1 MREQRAT
8 IDVGLIAGGH
18 ATTTQVACDTN
29 SEAKSAAT
37 AAPRCAGKSIRTSP
51 GNRRICSSPHITTAF
66 RPARP
71 SDARAQCPCYTCAV
85 VVVVGPRCSLIKSAP
100 PPPPPPALSRADI
113 ISRRFFPSI
122 CAHCRP
128 PRRRH
133 ASIMHRRYLASS
145 HASQNNGIF
154 YTLATTSRMLWT
166 VFYPVAQKPRTK
178 R

>member
-37 AAPRCAGKSIRTSP
+37 AAPRRAGKSIRTSP

-85 VVVVGPRCSLIKSAP
+85 VVVVGPRCSLIKSA